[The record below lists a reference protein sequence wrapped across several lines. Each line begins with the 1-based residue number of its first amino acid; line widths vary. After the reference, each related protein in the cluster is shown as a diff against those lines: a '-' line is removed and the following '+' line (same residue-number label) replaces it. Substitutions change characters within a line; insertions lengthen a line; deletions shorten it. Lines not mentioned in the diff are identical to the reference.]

1 MKKYKWLIAGI
12 VVLLLAALW
21 FWKFR
26 NREAP
31 VMISTEKPAYGFIAN
46 AITATGTI
54 QPVDTVSVGTQV
66 SGTIKYIYA
75 DFNTTVKKDQLV
87 AELDKSL
94 LQAQVDQYKA
104 NLSAARDQL
113 AYQQSNF
120 ARQTPLFQV
129 GAISKADFETA
140 QFQFN

>member
-46 AITATGTI
+46 AITATA
-54 QPVDTVSVGTQV
+54 VSYTHLTLPTKRIV
-66 SGTIKYIYA
+66 
-75 DFNTTVKKDQLV
+75 
-87 AELDKSL
+87 
-94 LQAQVDQYKA
+94 
-104 NLSAARDQL
+104 
-113 AYQQSNF
+113 
-120 ARQTPLFQV
+120 
-129 GAISKADFETA
+129 
-140 QFQFN
+140 